1 MEPSDYDKYFITETP
16 RHREH
21 PQSRDIDSDIPWCDS
36 LIIDRELD
44 GALKGAY
51 YMETC
56 MVLRPGSVESLTV
69 SHTHTFDEYLLFLGT
84 NPDDQFDLGGE
95 VEVWLGDE
103 KRMITR
109 TTAVFVPAGM
119 PHCPLVFHKVD
130 RPFIFITTGNG
141 FDYEREEDA
150 GTAAAADGEP
160 EGTS

>member
-1 MEPSDYDKYFITETP
+1 
-16 RHREH
+16 
-21 PQSRDIDSDIPWCDS
+21 
-36 LIIDRELD
+36 
-44 GALKGAY
+44 
-51 YMETC
+51 

-119 PHCPLVFHKVD
+119 PHCPLVFHKVG